1 MTIHIVEQGDTVNS
15 IAQKYNIPI
24 TRLLKDNELVSG
36 EPLNIG
42 RSLIIAYPEQTY
54 IIQKGDTL
62 SHIEELFGVSLIQ
75 LLRNNPQLSDWDTLI
90 EGEELVISYNNKE
103 KKIEVN
109 GFANSFINLDILK
122 KTLPFLTYIT
132 ILNYR
137 VNEDGSLNGITDTE
151 IIEMA
156 KAYGVAPL
164 MFVSGVDL
172 YGHGS
177 YGVSHNILIKQDIQ
191 NTLIIKILSILKLK
205 GYYGLYL
212 GFQQILT
219 SDIPIYDDF
228 ISKITKQLNAE
239 GFQVF
244 MSLIPGT
251 YGFQAGVPYENSNIA
266 DIGNAVNYV
275 TLITHQWTTSSI
287 PQFQE
292 TTPGFL
298 RAYLDYV
305 VTQIPAEKIFIGA
318 TRIGYDWEL
327 PYVEGETLGRF
338 LTNAAAYTLNE
349 EVGAPILFDDITY
362 TPYFYYNSLAGVQ
375 HFVWFKDARSLDRII
390 NFVTEYGI
398 KGIAVW
404 NIMYFFLPTWLLIN
418 SQYDIVSVLANP
430 TDK

>member
-1 MTIHIVEQGDTVNS
+1 MIIHIVQNGDTINS
-15 IAQKYNIPI
+15 IAQKYNVPI
-24 TRLLKDNELVSG
+24 SRLLKDNELAPG
-36 EPLNIG
+36 ETLNIG

-75 LLRNNPQLSDWDTLI
+75 LLRNNPQLSDRGTLI

-109 GFANSFINLDILK
+109 GYANAFINLDILK

-137 VNEDGSLNGITDTE
+137 VNEDGTLNEITDTE
-151 IIEMA
+151 IINMA

-177 YGVSHNILIKQDIQ
+177 YGVTHNILTNQDIQ
-191 NTLIIKILSILKLK
+191 NALISRILSMLKLK

-219 SDIPIYDDF
+219 SDIPLYVDF

-239 GFQVF
+239 DFQVF
-244 MSLIPGT
+244 MSLIPST

-266 DIGNAVNYV
+266 NIGNAVNYV

-287 PQFQE
+287 TKFQD

-298 RAYLDYV
+298 KAYLDYV
-305 VTQIPAEKIFIGA
+305 LTQIPAEKIFIGIS
-318 TRIGYDWEL
+318 RIAYDWEL
-327 PYVEGETLGRF
+327 PYVEGETAGRF
-338 LTNAAAYTLNE
+338 LTDVAASTLNE
-349 EVGAPILFDDITY
+349 EVGSTILFDDSTY

-375 HFVWFKDARSLDRII
+375 HFVWFKDARAVDRII
-390 NFVTEYGI
+390 NFVTEYGL
-398 KGIAVW
+398 KGVAVW

-418 SQYDIVSVLANP
+418 SQYDIVSVLAV
-430 TDK
+430 K